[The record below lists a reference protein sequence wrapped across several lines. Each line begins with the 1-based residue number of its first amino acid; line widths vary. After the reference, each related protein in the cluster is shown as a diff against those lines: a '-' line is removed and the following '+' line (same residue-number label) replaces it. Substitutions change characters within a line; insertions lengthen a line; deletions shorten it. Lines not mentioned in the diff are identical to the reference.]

1 MIKTRED
8 SRIEVWSD
16 QYINNPT
23 HRKDEDRDVAI
34 IQMEYVESGNF
45 IVEIIPKNN
54 ITQMVPL
61 KEIICNIKEEI
72 DNSFWDSYKT
82 KEGTSIKIDVCHV
95 EEWFNEYK
103 EILRK
108 RYLGDNNKQERNG
121 KHDH

>member
-23 HRKDEDRDVAI
+23 HRKDEDRDMVI

-54 ITQMVPL
+54 NYTNGSSQ
-61 KEIICNIKEEI
+61 
-72 DNSFWDSYKT
+72 
-82 KEGTSIKIDVCHV
+82 
-95 EEWFNEYK
+95 
-103 EILRK
+103 R
-108 RYLGDNNKQERNG
+108 NNLQY
-121 KHDH
+121 

>member
-23 HRKDEDRDVAI
+23 RRKDDDRDMVI

-45 IVEIIPKNN
+45 IVEIIPQNN

-61 KEIICNIKEEI
+61 KEIICDIERELC
-72 DNSFWDSYKT
+72 NSFWDSYKT

-95 EEWFNEYK
+95 EEGFNEYK

-108 RYLGDNNKQERNG
+108 RYSGDNNK
-121 KHDH
+121 

>member
-1 MIKTRED
+1 MLKTRED
-8 SRIEVWSD
+8 SRIKVWSD

-23 HRKDEDRDVAI
+23 HRKDEDRDMVI

-95 EEWFNEYK
+95 EE
-103 EILRK
+103 
-108 RYLGDNNKQERNG
+108 
-121 KHDH
+121 

>member
-16 QYINNPT
+16 QYINNPI
-23 HRKDEDRDVAI
+23 HRKDEDRDMVI

-45 IVEIIPKNN
+45 IVEIMPKNN
-54 ITQMVPL
+54 ITQMVSL
-61 KEIICNIKEEI
+61 KEIICDIEKELC
-72 DNSFWDSYKT
+72 NSFWDSYKT

-108 RYLGDNNKQERNG
+108 RYSGDNNK
-121 KHDH
+121 

>member
-23 HRKDEDRDVAI
+23 RRKDDDRDMVI

-45 IVEIIPKNN
+45 IVEIIPQNN

-61 KEIICNIKEEI
+61 KEIICDIERELC
-72 DNSFWDSYKT
+72 NSFWDSYET

-95 EEWFNEYK
+95 EEWFNECK

-108 RYLGDNNKQERNG
+108 RYSGDNNK
-121 KHDH
+121 

>member
-1 MIKTRED
+1 MVKTRED

-61 KEIICNIKEEI
+61 KEIICVILKRKSITASGIVIKP
-72 DNSFWDSYKT
+72 
-82 KEGTSIKIDVCHV
+82 
-95 EEWFNEYK
+95 
-103 EILRK
+103 K
-108 RYLGDNNKQERNG
+108 RVYQSR
-121 KHDH
+121 

>member
-23 HRKDEDRDVAI
+23 HRKDEDRDMVI

-72 DNSFWDSYKT
+72 NNSFWDSYKT

-108 RYLGDNNKQERNG
+108 RYSGDNNK
-121 KHDH
+121 